1 MTRNQSFFFRFFFW
15 WFPQFSMEFPRVSL
29 GGLLHHP
36 IPVYGRSKNGFFC
49 KTFPYAE
56 LTHTYKN
63 YEYICILY
71 MYIYIYIHM
80 YIHMY
85 IHVYTHMYICTYLS
99 TYTYVS
105 YIYIYTHHIPGSW
118 NTSNFRYWCR
128 RNTQPP
134 IGDAFPSLRCAPQRS
149 PGWILDGRAQNAA
162 RRSRTTW
169 SLLEPK
175 WEALRDGP
183 MKKADGKWWA
193 MARMVI
199 VERWWWWWTIDEQ
212 LMNNWWT
219 IDEELSNWWAILNGV
234 VWRQDFDVTAM
245 GTRLIQIHEHGT
257 YWNY

>member
-1 MTRNQSFFFRFFFW
+1 MYT
-15 WFPQFSMEFPRVSL
+15 
-29 GGLLHHP
+29 
-36 IPVYGRSKNGFFC
+36 VYVHI
-49 KTFPYAE
+49 Y
-56 LTHTYKN
+56 THVHTCVHTHVYM
-63 YEYICILY
+63 YVFIHIYICIL
-71 MYIYIYIHM
+71 
-80 YIHMY
+80 
-85 IHVYTHMYICTYLS
+85 
-99 TYTYVS
+99 
-105 YIYIYTHHIPGSW
+105 YIYTHHIPGSW

-199 VERWWWWWTIDEQ
+199 VERWWWWWWTIDEQ
-212 LMNNWWT
+212 LMNNWWRIEQLMGDSEWSCVET
-219 IDEELSNWWAILNGV
+219 GFWCNCNGDKAYPDPWAWHILELLDICINRRWGYPKGGKSSLG
-234 VWRQDFDVTAM
+234 
-245 GTRLIQIHEHGT
+245 L
-257 YWNY
+257 